1 MDCLCISKRHCSFER
16 EISRVPQAY
25 KSIVIPLRL
34 FFTFCLSLG
43 CGPGLINK
51 SELLRNQLEFLS
63 IGKTTE
69 QEVLTRLGE
78 PENRYEGGT
87 VLTCELRE
95 DTNHRL
101 LISSL
106 SFRTHPADDSLPH
119 ECNDPVSTSHVRRP
133 SVEFNG
139 SSFCTAVQV
148 L

>member
-1 MDCLCISKRHCSFER
+1 MDCLCISKRHCSSER

-25 KSIVIPLRL
+25 ESLVIPLRL
-34 FFTFCLSLG
+34 FFTFCPSLG

-87 VLTCELRE
+87 VLTYELRE

-101 LISSL
+101 HLADKKSQSGDGFVWRPGSLKPGAYHLIL
-106 SFRTHPADDSLPH
+106 
-119 ECNDPVSTSHVRRP
+119 VSQDTSR
-133 SVEFNG
+133 G
-139 SSFCTAVQV
+139 
-148 L
+148 